1 IEDPEANGLHL
12 REARALLSSVEII
25 GAAAGA
31 DAAYPSLY
39 LEESRVEL
47 DGLRVLG
54 NRGRQAVTAQGGGGA
69 LRRVELSD
77 IGGGLWVAE
86 GCSLTVDGLTATMC
100 GSNAVNVMSGGY
112 VEVTGAKVRTTVSD
126 GVHVGDGGRLL
137 MKESVA
143 GGAAGGV
150 GVIDGGTAT
159 LEDTL
164 LSGAGR
170 AGAAVTGGGRLH
182 MVRCTV
188 RDNG

>member
-1 IEDPEANGLHL
+1 
-12 REARALLSSVEII
+12 
-25 GAAAGA
+25 
-31 DAAYPSLY
+31 
-39 LEESRVEL
+39 
-47 DGLRVLG
+47 
-54 NRGRQAVTAQGGGGA
+54 QGGGGA

-188 RDNG
+188 RNNGDPGGDAEGGAVVRPVGADRDGVGPRVGAFTGAGGSGRPWAVAGAARPEPDPGPEPVDPP